1 MSIDLEASL
10 SQTERSIFELI
21 RSHARTLGDVVPR
34 VAGGWV
40 RDKLMGNSCF
50 DMDIALSNISG
61 YEFALGLS
69 ESATDHKITTVHVIK
84 NNHEKSK
91 HLETAV
97 VRINDICVDFVGLRS
112 ETYSDARVPCVVPA
126 TPEEDSFRRDLT
138 INSLF
143 YNLFTNAIE
152 DHTGR
157 GIEDIRNKLL
167 ATPLDPKVTLFDDP
181 LRIVRILRFHSKL
194 RFDIDEKIYN
204 AMEDEEIRKALARKV
219 SNERIYIEISKM
231 IHYSMGQYGLLE
243 IIRRRYVEP
252 IFKPPVLIEQSYEQG
267 VKFIEAVEEIT
278 NLCTRPYRRE
288 ILCLYTILCFF
299 SRQTITGCKKSSYCN
314 TYIMKVCLP
323 SSKAFVKTIDS
334 IEKNLTFLDT
344 HDLENLGAEGFIR
357 IVRYMGEI
365 WYESLIIYCAIEHMK
380 NEKEKF
386 KNGLG
391 IICKIIQESIE
402 EYYKATSIVDAS
414 SLIRELG
421 IVECEMRFYIEE
433 GIVYQLLTQTD
444 DPRKI
449 VEHLKRV
456 KGSRMN
462 L

>member
-1 MSIDLEASL
+1 MSIDLEARL
-10 SQTERSIFELI
+10 TETERVIFELI
-21 RSHARTLGDVVPR
+21 RSHARRLGNVVPR

-61 YEFALGLS
+61 YGFASGLS
-69 ESATDHKITTVHVIK
+69 ESATGHRVTTVHVIK

-97 VRINDICVDFVGLRS
+97 VRINDICVDFVGLRG

-143 YNLFTNAIE
+143 YNLFTNTIE

-157 GIEDIRNKLL
+157 GIEDIRNKVLV
-167 ATPLDPKVTLFDDP
+167 TPLDPKITLFDDP

-194 RFDIDEKIYN
+194 KFDIDESIYN

-231 IHYSMGQYGLLE
+231 IHYPMGQYGLLE
-243 IIRRRYVEP
+243 IIKRGYVGP
-252 IFKPPVLIEQSYEQG
+252 IFKPPVWKEQSYEQG
-267 VKFIEAVEEIT
+267 VRFIEAVEEIT
-278 NLCTRPYRRE
+278 NLCARPYRRE

-299 SRQTITGCKKSSYCN
+299 SRQTVAGYKKSAYCN
-314 TYIMKVCLP
+314 TYIMKNSLP

-334 IEKNLTFLDT
+334 IEKSLAFLDT
-344 HDLENLGAEGFIR
+344 QDLENLGIEGLIR
-357 IVRYMGEI
+357 VVRCMGEM
-365 WYESLIIYCAIEHMK
+365 WYESLIIYCGIEHMQSAK
-380 NEKEKF
+380 GKF

-391 IICKIIQESIE
+391 IICRIIQESIE

-433 GIVYQLLTQTD
+433 GIVYQLVSQTD
-444 DPRKI
+444 DPRKV
-449 VEHLKRV
+449 VEHLKRI
-456 KGSRMN
+456 KGLR
-462 L
+462 